1 MSISS
6 NFCRIEKKHINL
18 SIVPHSCLTKKIKN
32 IHIYIRTRQVHF
44 MQGSARQRVR
54 LARIWAK
61 CEYLPPICAYTT
73 KPQQQSEFT
82 RCLSKFHAAKHRLR
96 TLLLLCHSLTLP
108 QLSTHR
114 VLYCHS
120 LNTVTEWI
128 GYIANGFSWY
138 RLYMQHMATS
148 WCLIQ
153 TLAQAS
159 EKETLKQRVF
169 QYDEKAMHPF

>member
-1 MSISS
+1 MLFSHNKSVGTVFRLVFS
-6 NFCRIEKKHINL
+6 AKRTG
-18 SIVPHSCLTKKIKN
+18 P
-32 IHIYIRTRQVHF
+32 RTRQVHF

-54 LARIWAK
+54 LPRIWAK
-61 CEYLPPICAYTT
+61 CQSLPPICAYTT

-82 RCLSKFHAAKHRLR
+82 RSLSKFHAAKHRLR
-96 TLLLLCHSLTLP
+96 TLLLCHSLTLP

-114 VLYCHS
+114 ELYCHS

-159 EKETLKQRVF
+159 EKETLKQSVPIWW
-169 QYDEKAMHPF
+169 KGHASILNCWPL